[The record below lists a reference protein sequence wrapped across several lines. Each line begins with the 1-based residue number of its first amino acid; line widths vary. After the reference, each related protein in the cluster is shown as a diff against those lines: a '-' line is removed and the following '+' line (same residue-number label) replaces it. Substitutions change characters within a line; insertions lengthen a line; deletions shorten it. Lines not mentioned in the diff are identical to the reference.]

1 MNKLNVAIALL
12 WLVFCNIG
20 FAQNNKW
27 SLEKCI
33 AYAQENNL
41 QIKQL
46 NYDADIAGTNL
57 NTAKNA
63 YFPVINAGASQ
74 LYYIDQTK
82 NPYTGSFSNNNRHV
96 GSISVNANIDIFQG
110 FRRRNNILVN
120 DFSLKA
126 VLLDIEQAKNNLS
139 LNITSFFFE
148 LLYYDELIKNDS
160 VQIVQTLDQVSIAKE
175 LVKSGVKTE
184 SYLLDF
190 LTQMAQDSLN
200 VVVAKNGY
208 RSKLI
213 DLIQLLD
220 IKNSEDFD
228 IEKPQN
234 FQVLPIGNKTV
245 DDYFSVA
252 LSVMP
257 EVKGAQYRLQGAESN
272 IKYIQGSKYPSLS
285 FDTYGGTNYSSSS
298 NLFDTAG
305 ESIRYPYFNQF
316 NDNVNMY
323 LGLSL
328 SIPIFNRF
336 SIRNAVNNAKIN
348 RSKAATNIQIDQQNL
363 YQDVQKGYYDFISAK
378 EQMISMKKLLDATEL
393 SYYHA
398 NEKLKAGIISIYD
411 YGTVKTRLTKVTSE
425 YLQSKYEYVFKMKI
439 LDFYTGIPIS
449 LEN

>member
-20 FAQNNKW
+20 LAQNNKW

-33 AYAQENNL
+33 AYAKENNL

-46 NYDADIAGTNL
+46 GYDANIALTKL

-63 YFPVINAGASQ
+63 YLPELNGGASQ
-74 LYYIDQTK
+74 RYCIDKTK
-82 NPYTGSFSNNNRHV
+82 NLYTGNSSNSNRHLGDV
-96 GSISVNANIDIFQG
+96 SVNASVDIFQG
-110 FRRRNNILVN
+110 FKRKSNVKVQ
-120 DFSLKA
+120 DYSLKA
-126 VLLDIEQAKNNLS
+126 VLMNIKEAKNDLS
-139 LNITSFFFE
+139 LNITSVFLE
-148 LLYYDELIKNDS
+148 LLYFDELIKNDS
-160 VQIVQTLDQVSIAKE
+160 VQIVQTLGQVTIAKE

-200 VVVAKNGY
+200 LVVAKNGY

-220 IKNSEDFD
+220 IKSSEGFD
-228 IEKPQN
+228 VEKPQN
-234 FQVLPIGNKTV
+234 FQVIPISNKSI
-245 DDYFSVA
+245 DDYYSVA
-252 LSVMP
+252 LAVMP
-257 EVKGAQYRLQGAESN
+257 EIKGAQYRLQGAESN

-285 FDTYGGTNYSSSS
+285 FETYGGTNYSSSS
-298 NLFDTAG
+298 NLFNTAR
-305 ESIRYPYFNQF
+305 ESIKYPYFNQI

-323 LGLSL
+323 LGLRL
-328 SIPIFNRF
+328 NIPIFNRF
-336 SIRNAVNNAKIN
+336 SIRNAVNIAKIN
-348 RSKAATNIQIDQQNL
+348 RSKAVTNIQITQQKL
-363 YQDVQKGYYDFISAK
+363 YQNVQKGYYDFISAK

-398 NEKLKAGIISIYD
+398 SEKLKAGIISIYD
-411 YGTVKTRLTKVTSE
+411 YGTVKTRLTKVASE